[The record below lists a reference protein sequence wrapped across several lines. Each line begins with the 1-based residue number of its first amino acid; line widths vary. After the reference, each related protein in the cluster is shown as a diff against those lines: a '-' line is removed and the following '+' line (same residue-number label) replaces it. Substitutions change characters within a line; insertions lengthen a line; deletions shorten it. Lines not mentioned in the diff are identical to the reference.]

1 MELLPYA
8 NSQPNVKLRE
18 NKQSYLI
25 HRMPPLADAN
35 GINKEFQKFYD
46 DIVDAFTTDFDKL
59 YEISDKVL
67 DKENFHKIMVDIFIS
82 ALDEISTISN
92 NNDNAYNFDIEL
104 DMNEF
109 QNNFRNIIGS
119 FNIMYYVV
127 DPKVNDFTNELST
140 TVTKYITKIYF
151 TYKNN
156 EFKIISYFKPFTFET
171 IGE

>member
-8 NSQPNVKLRE
+8 NSQPDIKLKE

-25 HRMPPLADAN
+25 HRMPPLADIN

-67 DKENFHKIMVDIFIS
+67 NKDDFHKIMVDIFIKS
-82 ALDEISTISN
+82 SN
-92 NNDNAYNFDIEL
+92 EVAAMIEGNDNAYNFDIEL

-127 DPKVNDFTNELST
+127 EPKLNEFTNEQST
-140 TVTKYITKIYF
+140 TFTKYITKIYF

>member
-8 NSQPNVKLRE
+8 NSQPNVKLKE

-25 HRMPPLADAN
+25 HRMPSLADTN

-46 DIVDAFTTDFDKL
+46 DIVDAFSTDFDKL

-67 DKENFHKIMVDIFIS
+67 NKDDFHKIMVDIFITN
-82 ALDEISTISN
+82 LDEISEISN
-92 NNDNAYNFDIEL
+92 NNDNAFNFDIEL

-119 FNIMYYVV
+119 FNIMYYVIRR
-127 DPKVNDFTNELST
+127 KVNEFTNEQST
-140 TVTKYITKIYF
+140 TFTKYITKIYF

>member
-8 NSQPNVKLRE
+8 NSQPNFKLKE
-18 NKQSYLI
+18 NKKSYLI
-25 HRMPPLADAN
+25 HRMPPLADTN

-46 DIVDAFTTDFDKL
+46 DIVDAFSTDFDKL

-67 DKENFHKIMVDIFIS
+67 NKDDFHKIIVDIFITN
-82 ALDEISTISN
+82 LDEISEISN
-92 NNDNAYNFDIEL
+92 NNDNAFNFDIEL

-119 FNIMYYVV
+119 FNIMYYVIRR
-127 DPKVNDFTNELST
+127 KVNEFTNEQST
-140 TVTKYITKIYF
+140 TFTKYITKIYF